1 MDKTSE
7 IGSILAGLIK
17 TAGKMP
23 VSPNMFRN
31 IFKAL
36 KGVRGRA
43 ISPAQINTIRKMKLT
58 PKQVQDLGKMKFK
71 TPQGEVIFDAVKKDF
86 VPVSA
91 LKNVSKVTPGVVGA
105 KTVRSVG
112 PQNIAGKELAEAN
125 KATNVF
131 MGKKV
136 PVNTVKTVAPA
147 VEKTVAPAV
156 EKTVAPA
163 VEKTVAPAAEPKG
176 EVAVPG
182 KLPSEALNPDKSTL
196 RSMFPNMQKGSF
208 TDQYLGRM
216 EQDPLKVLGLTG
228 VGLYGAKTVSDNL
241 FGKDGELKLSKKAF
255 INKFKTGV

>member
-147 VEKTVAPAV
+147 VEKTVAPA
-156 EKTVAPA
+156 
-163 VEKTVAPAAEPKG
+163 AEPKG